1 MNPIITIAL
10 KEFKDGL
17 RNRWMLAMTL
27 VFALFSLGLSFLGSA
42 ASGTLGFASLAST
55 LVSLSSLAVILIPLI
70 ALMVAYQAFVGEYE
84 QGTLL
89 LLLTY
94 PLKRSQILLGKFF
107 GQAGILAGAAILGF
121 GAAGLAIF
129 FTSELSGQE
138 IFAAFS
144 GFIVSAILLGWI
156 FIALAYV
163 ISLSVNEKSAA
174 AGLALLIWFLFVLV
188 FDLVLLA
195 VLVATEGEL
204 DADFMSG
211 LLLLNPTDVFRLIN
225 YQLADP
231 EGLAN
236 YGGALQVLQDAP
248 PSISSLFLILL
259 TWLLA
264 PLGLAGWIFQKRSI

>member
-1 MNPIITIAL
+1 M
-10 KEFKDGL
+10 
-17 RNRWMLAMTL
+17 
-27 VFALFSLGLSFLGSA
+27 
-42 ASGTLGFASLAST
+42 
-55 LVSLSSLAVILIPLI
+55 
-70 ALMVAYQAFVGEYE
+70 
-84 QGTLL
+84 
-89 LLLTY
+89 
-94 PLKRSQILLGKFF
+94 
-107 GQAGILAGAAILGF
+107 
-121 GAAGLAIF
+121 
-129 FTSELSGQE
+129 
-138 IFAAFS
+138 
-144 GFIVSAILLGWI
+144 SAILLGWI

-195 VLVATEGEL
+195 VLVATEGKL

-248 PSISSLFLILL
+248 PSISSLFLILIA
-259 TWLLA
+259 WLS
-264 PLGLAGWIFQKRSI
+264 PLGVAGWIFQKRSI